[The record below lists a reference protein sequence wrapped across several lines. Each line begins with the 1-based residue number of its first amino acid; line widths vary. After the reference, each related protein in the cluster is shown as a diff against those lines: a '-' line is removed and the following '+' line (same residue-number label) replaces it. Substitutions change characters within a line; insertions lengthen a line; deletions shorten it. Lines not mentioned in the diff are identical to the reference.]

1 MCRCRLKAL
10 PVRFI
15 CLPHSLFTL
24 LANNRFHSV
33 LSNPLKSESSSYFGV
48 ELQWIFI
55 WAKNKFKLW
64 NECRCASFPR
74 VTKSCCEKKKLLF
87 CCSML
92 VHSTG
97 KFSVF
102 HCFKFNWFIAQRF
115 CRPLGELETGFYF
128 ISNLNIDRHRRRMSL
143 GKGATF
149 SSSEWINIQ
158 PTEMVA
164 WLSSTRN

>member
-74 VTKSCCEKKKLLF
+74 VTKSCCEKKNYF
-87 CCSML
+87 FVVQCSFIQL
-92 VHSTG
+92 ENCP
-97 KFSVF
+97 F
-102 HCFKFNWFIAQRF
+102 FIA
-115 CRPLGELETGFYF
+115 
-128 ISNLNIDRHRRRMSL
+128 SNLIDSSLNVFVVPYGWARNRFLFHLQFEHRPTSPTNVIRKRCNFLIVGLS
-143 GKGATF
+143 
-149 SSSEWINIQ
+149 IQ